1 MKFTGQLQWTDY
13 LNAQL
18 LHMKPNKTLRTINY
32 VSFSVMGLASL
43 WGFYILYLFAIGEWH
58 SSLDSILMI
67 FLFPAI
73 FAIVIPLYRFVLLP
87 KLTKKIF
94 NQQKELQAPFEMEIT
109 EINLVASNEF
119 GNSIRPWKNFIKW
132 KENEELIIL
141 YHSDVM
147 FTIIPKRLFTDPQ
160 QLETIKSYI
169 TKNGI
174 KTEKSNTLRAVY
186 LVVLALFIS
195 VLLCNQTLNTHRF
208 VFKQRYIDYLEA
220 LVHVLEVRNQ
230 ALGDKPLLFDE
241 SWKKEMGQSL
251 ETLNLKS
258 DELAKLNPRY
268 FYLHTTTVNLANET
282 HLFSDTLMKSINGL
296 DINNSNI
303 DLSESVIHLDN
314 MSTMMKEISSK
325 VTNNNSP

>member
-1 MKFTGQLQWTDY
+1 MKFAGQLQWTDY
-13 LNAQL
+13 LNSQL
-18 LHMKPNKTLRTINY
+18 LHMKPNKTLRTINS

-94 NQQKELQAPFEMEIT
+94 NQQKELQAPFEMEFT
-109 EINLVASNEF
+109 DTNLVVSNEF
-119 GNSIRPWKNFIKW
+119 GNAIRPWKNFIKW

-147 FTIIPKRLFTDPQ
+147 FTIIPKRLLTDLQ

-174 KTEKSNTLRAVY
+174 KTENSKTLQAVY
-186 LVVLALFIS
+186 FLVLALFLS
-195 VLLCNQTLNTHRF
+195 VFVCNQTLNNYRF
-208 VFKQRYIDYLEA
+208 LFKQRYIEYLET
-220 LVHVLEVRNQ
+220 LVHVLEMRNQ
-230 ALGDKPLLFDE
+230 ALNDKPLLFDE
-241 SWKKEMGQSL
+241 NWKKEMGQSL

-296 DINNSNI
+296 DINNSNV
-303 DLSESVIHLDN
+303 DFSVSMIHLDN
-314 MSTMMKEISSK
+314 MSMMMNEISSK
-325 VTNNNSP
+325 VKSNNSP